1 MLLNDKKPISKKMEN
16 LNELVPSLLNTIS
29 SYEDNLRN
37 RVKINNIFNEFE
49 LNTHGKFVE
58 FIGLSDQRYK
68 RVKSGANISRILFH
82 QKHNY
87 EELSNQI
94 LSNRFYTN
102 NEIEKEAKKLLK
114 KMNNNDKEI
123 YQLRKGILK
132 RTKDFTLKEEM
143 HRNRLTNVAMR
154 HRKEKEKRKRK
165 YLLSHF
171 DLIYR
176 PGFSKKKKKR
186 LEINLDE
193 IITSDKNKL
202 ENKTNELVVK
212 KKYFNDLMENDC
224 INLNKNI
231 KEYKDYLK
239 EIEKVSMNDKY
250 DKERQA
256 LHKKKFELLKDDI
269 KLLSYKGEET
279 VNNAPIKVE
288 EPKIDIIKLM
298 RFTKRGNKKFFK
310 EELKRKS
317 MEKIKSFKHKYPK
330 LNFKIRKNFNIL
342 TNLTRNNSGK
352 SIHTSNHI
360 NSNSNTIKSQKR
372 PFSSNRYLY
381 SNFSNYKNTI
391 KTVENEAEK
400 ALNLKENINYKK
412 NEVNSIINSK
422 KYLLQIKNYENLI
435 KHNSSFN
442 KNNNSKVNN
451 NCYNLYKLFN
461 NNAFHKKL
469 QFCGGGFRNSH
480 RNEKTSLDI
489 LNETKKYLKDLNEVK
504 LKQKKSYDS
513 RVKQCLEIYKKNK
526 NEILNIGKNDES
538 FSSFIK
544 SEKNIK
550 KSKNLIAKKKWE
562 DNKMQKEEELN
573 MEYFQKIKQNLE
585 NSDSQNVNG
594 YINIKSMLSKGLVKI
609 DKKNRGYEDFQE
621 FFEITK
627 DKKAKN
633 LDDGS

>member
-176 PGFSKKKKKR
+176 PGFSKKKKKS

-250 DKERQA
+250 DKEREA

-310 EELKRKS
+310 EELKR
-317 MEKIKSFKHKYPK
+317 
-330 LNFKIRKNFNIL
+330 
-342 TNLTRNNSGK
+342 
-352 SIHTSNHI
+352 
-360 NSNSNTIKSQKR
+360 
-372 PFSSNRYLY
+372 
-381 SNFSNYKNTI
+381 
-391 KTVENEAEK
+391 
-400 ALNLKENINYKK
+400 
-412 NEVNSIINSK
+412 
-422 KYLLQIKNYENLI
+422 
-435 KHNSSFN
+435 
-442 KNNNSKVNN
+442 
-451 NCYNLYKLFN
+451 
-461 NNAFHKKL
+461 
-469 QFCGGGFRNSH
+469 
-480 RNEKTSLDI
+480 
-489 LNETKKYLKDLNEVK
+489 
-504 LKQKKSYDS
+504 
-513 RVKQCLEIYKKNK
+513 
-526 NEILNIGKNDES
+526 
-538 FSSFIK
+538 
-544 SEKNIK
+544 
-550 KSKNLIAKKKWE
+550 
-562 DNKMQKEEELN
+562 
-573 MEYFQKIKQNLE
+573 
-585 NSDSQNVNG
+585 
-594 YINIKSMLSKGLVKI
+594 
-609 DKKNRGYEDFQE
+609 
-621 FFEITK
+621 
-627 DKKAKN
+627 
-633 LDDGS
+633 